1 MKTQLLTAL
10 LTLLCAVGHSQEAK
24 LLGDLRISLKDR
36 TLDSDFHI
44 TNLTTKEKAIRF
56 MINDGIQIESVTI
69 AGQKKR
75 FRKSGM
81 SISCPD
87 CSSYTISLDK
97 NLAPSDTVLIKTKGK
112 FESYQEGQNTKDY
125 KGKIVSNYG
134 ILRASEQSKW
144 YPIVFRAHDKKPSY
158 LKKHSYSY
166 QIRSTC
172 DDCDYIYIGQ
182 DEPKVSG
189 SMFSSPTATED
200 IMLIA
205 GNYLWK
211 EGNNALFINV
221 TDDAMIRHIDSLF
234 FEINS
239 YYEGLTN
246 IKMPAKF
253 TYAHLPS
260 DNTTWGAFLT
270 YPTIVDVKKTIR
282 KNGLE
287 VNLSHEIAHY
297 LFGSVY
303 KPESKLYWFYLESF
317 AQYFSFKYLLEKNPA
332 LLKGR
337 LSYLNE
343 KNFVRLDKVTGYDQ
357 INNTHRYSIGPLQ
370 LLAIEERIGEAQMM
384 RYIKEVF
391 SNLDEKADGYAVLIQ
406 SLHKIGIEKS
416 IIRSIENGLIKRF
429 DINEYK
435 FIEQKF
441 TSHNVTL
448 LPHDTPKTN

>member
-1 MKTQLLTAL
+1 MKTQILTAL
-10 LTLLCAVGHSQEAK
+10 LTLLCAVGYSQETK
-24 LLGDLRISLKDR
+24 LLGDLRISLKEG
-36 TLDSDFHI
+36 TLESDFYI
-44 TNLTTKEKAIRF
+44 TNLSTKDKALRF
-56 MINDGIQIESVTI
+56 MINDGIKVESIMI
-69 AGQKKR
+69 ADQKKR
-75 FRKSGM
+75 FRKSSR

-87 CSSYTISLDK
+87 CSVYNLSLNE
-97 NLAPSDTVLIKTKGK
+97 NLTPSDTILIKTKGTFK
-112 FESYQEGQNTKDY
+112 SYQDGQNTKDY

-144 YPIVFRAHDKKPSY
+144 YPVVFSAQDKKPSF

-166 QIRSTC
+166 QITSTC

-182 DEPKVSG
+182 DKPKVSG
-189 SMFSSPTATED
+189 SVFTSPTAIED

-205 GNYLWK
+205 GNYEWK
-211 EGNNALFINV
+211 EGKNALFINM
-221 TDDAMIRHIDSLF
+221 TDDAIINHIDSLF

-239 YYEGLTN
+239 YYEGLTD

-260 DNTTWGAFLT
+260 DNTSWGAFLT
-270 YPTIVDVKKTIR
+270 YPTIVDVKKTLR
-282 KNGLE
+282 KNSLE
-287 VNLSHEIAHY
+287 ANLSHEIAHY
-297 LFGSVY
+297 LFGNVY

-343 KNFVRLDKVTGYDQ
+343 KNFVRLDKVTGYAQ
-357 INNTHRYSIGPLQ
+357 INNSHRYSIGPFQ
-370 LLAIEERIGEAQMM
+370 LLAIEEKIGEAQMM

-391 SNLDEKADGYAVLIQ
+391 SNLTKDADGYAVLIE
-406 SLHKIGIEKS
+406 SLHKIGVEKS
-416 IIRSIENGLIKRF
+416 IIQSIENDLIKRF

-435 FIEQKF
+435 FIEQRL
-441 TSHNVTL
+441 TSYSH
-448 LPHDTPKTN
+448 HQ